1 MKAISTSNVF
11 RTQTLATRMNNAEM
25 QAVEAAAKAVGMT
38 RSEWLRETVVA
49 RLQQTDQAAPAT
61 LERSLLAEILALRL
75 LILNMFAAAVPGF
88 ALTSLRQIMAYADSA
103 KHAEV
108 AKLLRNLN
116 ESP

>member
-1 MKAISTSNVF
+1 MKMTSMSNGIQ
-11 RTQTLATRMNNAEM
+11 TQTLATRLNDAEVR
-25 QAVEAAAKAVGMT
+25 AVEVAAEAGGIT
-38 RSEWLRETVVA
+38 RSQWLRDTVVA
-49 RLQQTDQAAPAT
+49 RLRQTDQAPRVT
-61 LERSLLAEILALRL
+61 LELAEILALRL